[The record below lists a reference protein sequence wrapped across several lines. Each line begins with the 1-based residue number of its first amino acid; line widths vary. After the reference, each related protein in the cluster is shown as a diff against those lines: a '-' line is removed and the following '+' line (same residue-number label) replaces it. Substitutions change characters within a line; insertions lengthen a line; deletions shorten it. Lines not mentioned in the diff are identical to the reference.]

1 MDKRT
6 IESLKMALESIFHE
20 YGSYFEIIKTE
31 DEEIVV
37 EFKQSRQRYGN
48 QDLTGG
54 IFRILESEFEKR
66 GFVLSKITLPEPST
80 MHITFWYNPKFVD
93 EDE

>member
-1 MDKRT
+1 MDKGT

-66 GFVLSKITLPEPST
+66 GFVLSIIAVAEANTLVF
-80 MHITFWYNPKFVD
+80 IFWYNPKFIE

>member
-6 IESLKMALESIFHE
+6 LESLKMALESIFHE
-20 YGSYFEIIKTE
+20 YGIYFEIIKTE
-31 DEEIVV
+31 DDEIVV
-37 EFKQSRQRYGN
+37 EFKQIRQRYGN

-66 GFVLSKITLPEPST
+66 GFVLSIIAVAQANT